1 MFKPETKILFQEAT
15 AGTRLLLSATVVESC
30 EDSFTVEFDSEE
42 IDSEEIDS
50 EKIELDEGQELIAY
64 FHGSPEFMQQ
74 LVRVVELIDRAGKL
88 VIDLAPVGDA
98 VSAEFRQYSRA
109 IAISANL
116 FAVLGE
122 DRDLTVQDVSPT
134 GFAVVSKVE
143 YSIGATLDV
152 SLTFDGD
159 IYSGTALV
167 QSIREFSSGR
177 IRYGLRV
184 LEQGDLQDGLQQ
196 ISLAVQRQ
204 QLRRK

>member
-1 MFKPETKILFQEAT
+1 MFKPQTKILFQKPT
-15 AGTRLLLSATVVESC
+15 ADTRLLLSATVVESC
-30 EDSFTVEFDSEE
+30 EDS
-42 IDSEEIDS
+42 
-50 EKIELDEGQELIAY
+50 
-64 FHGSPEFMQQ
+64 
-74 LVRVVELIDRAGKL
+74 
-88 VIDLAPVGDA
+88 
-98 VSAEFRQYSRA
+98 AEHRQTHRA
-109 IAISANL
+109 IALSVNL
-116 FAVLGE
+116 FAAPGE

-177 IRYGLRV
+177 IRYGLCV

-204 QLRRK
+204 QLKRQSGLG